1 MSLMAKA
8 ADMAVAWYLEAHG
21 VLGSVIPLPLS
32 DPVKVQHGYI
42 FLMNNY
48 QPGDRICLVSL
59 SG

>member
-1 MSLMAKA
+1 MSLVAKA

-21 VLGSVIPLPLS
+21 RLGSVILVSLS
-32 DPVKVQHGYI
+32 DPFKVQHGYI

-48 QPGDRICLVSL
+48 QPGDRICLVNL